1 MRKFNYLLKDYG
13 PLKGFSVRNYSLPS
27 WWSTQVQ
34 AQKKLQ
40 LGWAMLGPQF
50 TVPFLIFLF
59 DKNMNEFIPLYP
71 SFSKPLQFFALT
83 LSSFLM
89 LKSTNDFLH
98 YWALNT
104 SISLSLSLG
113 FCWYNQS
120 ISSHS
125 LQQMDRRFN
134 GPTTPSTSTDAA
146 VAAAK
151 STPLPPQPNY
161 NSRAVKVLFIFG
173 LPLYIHI

>member
-1 MRKFNYLLKDYG
+1 MIHLGSG
-13 PLKGFSVRNYSLPS
+13 PNKTPTG
-27 WWSTQVQ
+27 
-34 AQKKLQ
+34 
-40 LGWAMLGPQF
+40 LGYIGPTI
-50 TVPFLIFLF
+50 TVPFLIFCLIKIWMNSFHGTPLF
-59 DKNMNEFIPLYP
+59 QNP
-71 SFSKPLQFFALT
+71 SNSFALS

-89 LKSTNDFLH
+89 LTSTNDFLH
-98 YWALNT
+98 YWALNIP
-104 SISLSLSLG
+104 ISLSLSLG

-146 VAAAK
+146 AAASAAK

-173 LPLYIHI
+173 LTLYIHI